1 MSALLGLID
10 RLRRPPGV
18 VLWGGRPGIDRQL
31 GSRADRREVERELY
45 LAKLR
50 REQAQRIA
58 TMSEAMRR
66 SMRAL
71 GVAFT
76 VHADGIRRAAPER
89 AGLTV
94 EAIEREHRRREAL
107 SRAAARARADTVA
120 RDLIRARNLID
131 GGR

>member
-45 LAKLR
+45 LARIR
-50 REQAQRIA
+50 REQARRIA
-58 TMSEAMRR
+58 AMSEAMQR
-66 SMRAL
+66 SMRAV

-76 VHADGIRRAAPER
+76 LQAESLRRAMRGLER
-89 AGLTV
+89 VGLTV
-94 EAIEREHRRREAL
+94 EAIERERRRREAL
-107 SRAAARARADTVA
+107 SRAAARARADTAA
-120 RDLIRARNLID
+120 RRELRGA
-131 GGR
+131 GR

>member
-45 LAKLR
+45 VAKLR

-58 TMSEAMRR
+58 AMSRAMR
-66 SMRAL
+66 AV

-76 VHADGIRRAAPER
+76 AHVDGVRRAMRALER

-94 EAIEREHRRREAL
+94 EAIERERRRREAL
-107 SRAAARARADTVA
+107 SRAAARARADTAA
-120 RDLIRARNLID
+120 RRALR
-131 GGR
+131 GAGR